1 MVLVEPLKNHI
12 PQSDQRAKEPL
23 IEVGVLQGRQ
33 LEQGAQGQKAEEKAQ
48 ELGRRE
54 GWARAGVFWFPGVF
68 LEDV

>member
-1 MVLVEPLKNHI
+1 
-12 PQSDQRAKEPL
+12 
-23 IEVGVLQGRQ
+23 LQGRQ